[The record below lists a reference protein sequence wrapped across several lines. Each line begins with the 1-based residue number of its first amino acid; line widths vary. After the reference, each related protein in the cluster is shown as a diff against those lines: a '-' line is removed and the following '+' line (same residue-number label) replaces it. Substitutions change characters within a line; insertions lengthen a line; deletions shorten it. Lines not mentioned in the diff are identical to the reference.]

1 MTNITID
8 YSTVLG
14 RGGTATIYAVVN
26 KPHLVAKIYTKPNHV
41 SKEKLETIL
50 NRLIDCEIAGHLA
63 FPIDIIGGPL
73 GVTGYTQAYFPTDHY
88 LPLHFWIEGKLNRR
102 LTADQS
108 DLLFRVKLLASLA
121 HSISIL
127 HSRNIAV
134 VDLKP
139 SNILVHRDTANV
151 AIVDCDAFCVLDE
164 DGTSLYPAQ
173 EVTPGYCNGDALR
186 NHIPATDLSYEQDAF
201 AYSVIAFQLMN
212 NRIHPFQGIS
222 FSNDD
227 NFNIDDLVKRGIYPY
242 GSKTTSEIRPIAHST
257 HDLLPPKLFEAFER
271 SFSRRRKRI
280 EISQWG
286 DIFSAVLSNDLL
298 EKCRRRKSIGLHHK
312 FRNFPCDTCKT
323 HDPITIKAPPDPPI
337 VDLKVPPFPQVPKSP
352 NPPTTIPAT
361 LTGGQTSIIIA
372 VVSIAIVIA
381 VLMLGSNSNRLSTSS
396 PTPPQDTPA
405 PAPAPAPQQVTL
417 PKQDMNSFSNY
428 EICRGALN
436 SAKTYWDTTPSYS
449 RYLSEASLRS
459 LSIDACRKEFLLAPL
474 DVENRL
480 KLTSLSKSELCR
492 YALRY
497 SDGNWDDAYP
507 HHAEEARR
515 RGLSL
520 GDCKTASNQT
530 TPQVPDTTATNTRDF
545 RGIANCDIR
554 AVDLASQKTN
564 NLSECQTL
572 CVENTS
578 CQGVVFNRWENF
590 CILKTRLEFTVFEP
604 QADCWILSTLN
615 VQHDGGV
622 RWGKALKNY
631 RFPDGTQISRSN
643 EFSRDEC
650 EVKCNEL
657 EDCGGY
663 NYRPLTYECE
673 LLSTIDRKFVRSEGS
688 EINYLRPEK

>member
-14 RGGTATIYAVVN
+14 RGGTATIYAVMN

-41 SKEKLETIL
+41 TREKLEIVL
-50 NRLIDCEIAGHLA
+50 NRLIDCETAGHLA
-63 FPIDIIGGPL
+63 IPIDIIGGPL
-73 GVTGYTQAYFPTDHY
+73 GVTGYTQAYFPSDHY

-127 HSRNIAV
+127 HIRNIAV

-201 AYSVIAFQLMN
+201 AYSVIAFQLLN

-227 NFNIDDLVKRGIYPY
+227 SFNIDDLVKRGIYPY
-242 GSKTTSEIRPIAHST
+242 GSKTTTEIRPIAHST

-280 EISQWG
+280 EVARWG

-312 FRNFPCDTCKT
+312 FRNFPCGTCKT
-323 HDPITIKAPPDPPI
+323 HDLITIKTQPDPPI
-337 VDLKVPPFPQVPKSP
+337 DHPRAQHIPQISSST
-352 NPPTTIPAT
+352 NPPTTTPAT

-372 VVSIAIVIA
+372 VVSIAVVIA
-381 VLMLGSNSNRLSTSS
+381 ALMLGSNSNRLSTAS

-405 PAPAPAPQQVTL
+405 PAPAPAPQQETL
-417 PKQDMNSFSNY
+417 PKQDVSSLTNY

-436 SAKTYWDTTPSYS
+436 SRKTGWDTYPSVS

-459 LSIDACRKEFLLAPL
+459 LSIDACRKEFRLAPL
-474 DVENRL
+474 AVENRL
-480 KLTSLSKSELCR
+480 KLTSLSTSELCR
-492 YALRY
+492 YALSY
-497 SDGNWDDAYP
+497 TDQNWFDAYP
-507 HHAEEARR
+507 DHVEEARR

-520 GDCKTASNQT
+520 NDCKTALNLS
-530 TPQVPDTTATNTRDF
+530 TPQVPDTPTPSTRTF
-545 RGIANCDIR
+545 RELSNCDIR
-554 AVDLASQKTN
+554 AVDLASQSTN
-564 NLSECQTL
+564 NSSECRTL
-572 CVENTS
+572 CDENTS
-578 CQGVVFNRWENF
+578 CEGVVFNKWENF
-590 CILKTRLEFTVFEP
+590 CILKTQLDFTVFEP
-604 QADCWILSTLN
+604 QADCWILSDLS
-615 VQHDGGV
+615 VEHDRGV
-622 RWGKALKNY
+622 KWGTALKDY
-631 RFPDGTQISRSN
+631 RFIGGTLISRSN
-643 EFSRDEC
+643 DVSRGEC
-650 EVKCNEL
+650 EEQCDESKPCF
-657 EDCGGY
+657 GY
-663 NYRPLTYECE
+663 NYRPASNECE
-673 LLSTIDRKFVRSEGS
+673 LLSRMDSKFVRTEGS
-688 EINYLRPEK
+688 VVNYLLPEK